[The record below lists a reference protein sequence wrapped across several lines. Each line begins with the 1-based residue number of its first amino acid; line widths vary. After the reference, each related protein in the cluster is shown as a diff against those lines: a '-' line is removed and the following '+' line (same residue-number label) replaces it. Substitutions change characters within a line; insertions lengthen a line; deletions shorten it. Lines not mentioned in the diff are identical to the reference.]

1 MSLRTSR
8 TLLAAAVALISTVAV
23 AGCGSSSNPLS
34 SGSASG
40 AASSAAS
47 SGTVVV
53 GSANFP
59 ENEMLADIYAG
70 ALTHAGVKATTRL
83 DIASRE
89 TYIPALEK
97 GEINLIPEYTGN
109 LARYFDKTAPITD
122 SATADASLKKAL
134 PKDLVSLTPAAAQ
147 NKDSMVVT
155 AQTAKDKHLASISD
169 LSSSASSMVLGAP
182 PEFKTRVDGIAG
194 LKREYGLTFKEFK
207 PLDEAGPLTV
217 QALKNGQVQVANL
230 FSTDPNIAAN
240 RFVVLNDPKNLFG
253 AQNIVPVMT
262 RSKATPAATKAL
274 DAVSAK
280 LTTSV
285 VQGLVEKVVIEKQD
299 AATVASDWLRTNNLS

>member
-1 MSLRTSR
+1 MSTRTSR
-8 TLLAAAVALISTVAV
+8 RILAAALALISTVAI
-23 AGCGSSSNPLS
+23 AGCGSSSDPLA
-34 SGSASG
+34 GDSAS
-40 AASSAAS
+40 SSAAADS
-47 SGTVVV
+47 IVV

-59 ENEMLADIYAG
+59 ENELLADIYAG
-70 ALTHAGVKATTRL
+70 ALTHQGMKASTKL

-89 TYIPALEK
+89 TYIPALKK

-109 LARYFDKTAPITD
+109 LARYFDKSASISDPKTAE
-122 SATADASLKKAL
+122 ASLRKAL
-134 PKDLVSLTPAAAQ
+134 PTGLTALAPAPAQ

-155 AQTAKDKHLASISD
+155 RATAQQKKLKSISD
-169 LSSSASSMVLGAP
+169 LSSSASGMVLGAP
-182 PEFKTRVDGIAG
+182 PEFKTRVDGVTG
-194 LKREYGLTFKEFK
+194 LKREYGLTFKQFK

-240 RFVVLNDPKNLFG
+240 DFVVLNDPKNLFG

-262 RSKATPAATKAL
+262 ASKASPKATKAL

-280 LTTSV
+280 LTTPV
-285 VQGLVEKVVIEKQD
+285 VQKLVEKVVIDKQD
-299 AATVASDWLRTNNLS
+299 ASTVAQDWLKANGLG

>member
-1 MSLRTSR
+1 MSVRTTHR
-8 TLLAAAVALISTVAV
+8 FMAAAVALLSAVAV
-23 AGCGSSSNPLS
+23 AGCGSSSDPLQGGSS
-34 SGSASG
+34 SGSAG
-40 AASSAAS
+40 SAPS
-47 SGTVVV
+47 DTVVV

-59 ENEMLADIYAG
+59 ENELLADIYAG
-70 ALTHAGVKATTRL
+70 ALNHEGVKATTKL
-83 DIASRE
+83 NIASRE

-109 LARYFDKTAPITD
+109 LARYFDKAAPITD
-122 SATADASLKKAL
+122 SKTAEASLKKAL
-134 PKDLVSLTPAAAQ
+134 PKDLQALSPAPAQ

-155 AQTAKDKHLASISD
+155 AQTAKDKHVASISD
-169 LSSSASSMVLGAP
+169 LSSSASTMVLGAP
-182 PEFKTRVDGIAG
+182 PEFKTRVDGVTG

-230 FSTDPNIAAN
+230 FSTDPNIAVN

-262 RSKATPAATKAL
+262 KSKATPAATKAL

-285 VQGLVEKVVIEKQD
+285 VQQLVEKVVIDKQD
-299 AATVASDWLRTNNLS
+299 ASTVASGWLKSNGLS

>member
-1 MSLRTSR
+1 MSVRTTHR
-8 TLLAAAVALISTVAV
+8 FMAAAVALLSAVAV
-23 AGCGSSSNPLS
+23 AGCGSSSDPLQGDSS
-34 SGSASG
+34 SGGAGSAPSD
-40 AASSAAS
+40 
-47 SGTVVV
+47 TVVV

-59 ENEMLADIYAG
+59 ENELLADIYAG
-70 ALTHAGVKATTRL
+70 ALTHGGVKATTKL
-83 DIASRE
+83 NIASRE

-109 LARYFDKTAPITD
+109 LARYFDKAAPITD
-122 SATADASLKKAL
+122 SKTAEASLKKAL
-134 PKDLVSLTPAAAQ
+134 PKDLEALAPAPAQ

-169 LSSSASSMVLGAP
+169 LSSSASTMVLGAP
-182 PEFKTRVDGIAG
+182 PEFKTRVDGVTG

-240 RFVVLNDPKNLFG
+240 HFVVLNDPKNLFG

-262 RSKATPAATKAL
+262 RSKVTPAATKAL
-274 DAVSAK
+274 DAVSTK
-280 LTTSV
+280 LTTPV
-285 VQGLVEKVVIEKQD
+285 VQQLVEKVVIDKQD
-299 AATVASDWLRTNNLS
+299 ASTVASGWLKANGLS